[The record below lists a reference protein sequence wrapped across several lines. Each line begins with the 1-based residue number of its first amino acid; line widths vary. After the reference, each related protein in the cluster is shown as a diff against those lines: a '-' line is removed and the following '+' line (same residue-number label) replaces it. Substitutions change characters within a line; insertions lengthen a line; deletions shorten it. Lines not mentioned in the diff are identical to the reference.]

1 MQVGLYGEVKVIV
14 KRADGTVRLDT
25 GFFPN
30 VITNLGLDEIGG
42 GGSDLFHYCAV
53 GGGNSTPLNTN
64 TKLDNFLTAG
74 LQISSESKYD
84 YDPVRDTEFYKC
96 SRTVGYRFTGLDN
109 KNISEVGLV
118 SDARSAQHSAFTRT
132 LIKNSNGDPTV
143 ITVLSGEILELQ
155 YRLWQVFDLKD
166 KDQVVTAMIDGVEV
180 PVNVKIRL
188 AGVGGTSLSGRW
200 NFSNVVGHPVTYPG
214 TDRPRFGTGELGNIT
229 GQPSEQSYLYTGGLS
244 WEAYQPSTY
253 KRKFY
258 VNTSITD
265 VVFPI
270 RSLLFFTG
278 LGAYQVRFGT
288 VGGDLPIDKTNQDIL
303 QLGFEMSWRRY
314 EGVI

>member
-1 MQVGLYGEVKVIV
+1 MQVGLHGEVKVIV

-30 VITNLGLDEIGG
+30 VITNLGLDAIGNNHN
-42 GGSDLFHYCAV
+42 LFDYCAV

-64 TKLDNFLTAG
+64 TKLDNFLAG
-74 LQISSESKYD
+74 GSEISSTSKYD

-118 SDARSAQHSAFTRT
+118 SSNHPALHSALTRT
-132 LIKNSNGDPTV
+132 LIKNNAGEPTV
-143 ITVLSGEILELQ
+143 ITVLSGEIIELQ

-188 AGVGGTSLSGRW
+188 AGVGGTSINGNWNYSNTLGRD
-200 NFSNVVGHPVTYPG
+200 VTYQG
-214 TDRPRFGTGELGNIT
+214 SNGPRFGTGEIGNIT
-229 GQPSEQSYLYTGGLS
+229 GQNSGLTNEYSAMS

-258 VNTSITD
+258 VNTSIIQA
-265 VVFPI
+265 VHPI
-270 RSLLFFTG
+270 RSFLFCTG

-288 VGGDLPIDKTNQDIL
+288 VDGDLPIDKTNQDIL
-303 QLGFEMSWRRY
+303 QLGFEMSWGRY

>member
-1 MQVGLYGEVKVIV
+1 MQVGLHGEVKVIV

-30 VITNLGLDEIGG
+30 VITNLGLDALGNNHN
-42 GGSDLFHYCAV
+42 LFNHCAV

-64 TKLDNFLTAG
+64 TKLDNFLAVG
-74 LQISSESKYD
+74 LEISSESKYD

-96 SRTVGYRFTGLDN
+96 SKTVGYRFTGLDN

-118 SDARSAQHSAFTRT
+118 TDYRPEFHSAVTRT
-132 LIKNSNGDPTV
+132 LIKNSAGEPTV

-188 AGVGGTSLSGRW
+188 AGVGGTYLDSGWRYADI
-200 NFSNVVGHPVTYPG
+200 VGQGVMYSSFF
-214 TDRPRFGTGELGNIT
+214 RVGTGEIGGIT
-229 GQPSEQSYLYTGGLS
+229 GQPSGLTYLSPGATS

-258 VNTSITD
+258 VNASITD
-265 VVFPI
+265 AVHPI
-270 RSLLFFTG
+270 RSFLFFTG
-278 LGAYQVRFGT
+278 FGAYQGRFGT
-288 VGGDLPIDKTNQDIL
+288 VDGDLPIDKTNQDIL
-303 QLGFEMSWRRY
+303 QLGFEMSWGRY

>member
-1 MQVGLYGEVKVIV
+1 MQVGLHGEVKVIV
-14 KRADGTVRLDT
+14 KRADDTVRLDT

-30 VITNLGLDEIGG
+30 VITNLGLDAIGN
-42 GGSDLFHYCAV
+42 DNNLFTFCAV

-64 TKLDNFLTAG
+64 NKLDNFLAVAS
-74 LQISSESKYD
+74 QISTESKYD

-118 SDARSAQHSAFTRT
+118 SSNNPAQHSALTRT

-166 KDQVVTAMIDGVEV
+166 KDQVVTAMIDDVEV

-188 AGVGGTSLSGRW
+188 AGVGGGSYSDI
-200 NFSNVVGHPVTYPG
+200 VGQGITYPINS
-214 TDRPRFGTGELGNIT
+214 PRFGTGEIGAIT
-229 GQPSEQSYLYTGGLS
+229 GHPSGLS
-244 WEAYQPSTY
+244 AGSAGSANMDWGAYQPSTY

-258 VNTSITD
+258 VNNSITQ
-265 VVFPI
+265 VVHPI
-270 RSLLFFTG
+270 RSFLFFTG
-278 LGAYQVRFGT
+278 LGVYQVRFGT

-303 QLGFEMSWRRY
+303 QVGFEMSWGRY

>member
-1 MQVGLYGEVKVIV
+1 MQVELYGEVKVIV
-14 KRADGTVRLDT
+14 KRADDTVRLDT

-30 VITNLGLDEIGG
+30 VITNLGLDALGNNHN
-42 GGSDLFHYCAV
+42 LFNYCAV

-64 TKLDNFLTAG
+64 TKLDNFLAVG
-74 LQISSESKYD
+74 SQISSESKYD

-96 SRTVGYRFTGLDN
+96 SRTVGYRFEGLDN

-118 SDARSAQHSAFTRT
+118 GDYASGQHPAYTRT
-132 LIKNSNGDPTV
+132 LIKNSAGEPTV

-155 YRLWQVFDLKD
+155 YRLWQVFDVKD

-180 PVNVKIRL
+180 PFNVKIRL
-188 AGVGGTSLSGRW
+188 AGVGGNLGGSWSYAA
-200 NFSNVVGHPVTYPG
+200 VVGAHLTFQGNNYHQ
-214 TDRPRFGTGELGNIT
+214 FGTGELGEIT
-229 GQPSEQSYLYTGGLS
+229 GQNSGLTSFYGLS

-258 VNTSITD
+258 VNASITEA
-265 VVFPI
+265 VHPI
-270 RSLLFFTG
+270 RSFLFFTG

-288 VGGDLPIDKTNQDIL
+288 VDGDLPIDKTNQDIL
-303 QLGFEMSWRRY
+303 QLGFEMSWGRY

>member
-30 VITNLGLDEIGG
+30 VITNLGLDAIGNNHN
-42 GGSDLFHYCAV
+42 LFNYCAV

-64 TKLDNFLTAG
+64 TKLDNFLAVG
-74 LQISSESKYD
+74 SQISSESKYD

-96 SRTVGYRFTGLDN
+96 SRTVGYRFEGLDN

-118 SDARSAQHSAFTRT
+118 GDYASGQHPAYTRT
-132 LIKNSNGDPTV
+132 LIKNSAGEPTV

-188 AGVGGTSLSGRW
+188 AGVGGNLGGSWSYAA
-200 NFSNVVGHPVTYPG
+200 VVGAHLTFQG
-214 TDRPRFGTGELGNIT
+214 NNHHQFGTGELGEIT
-229 GQPSEQSYLYTGGLS
+229 GQNSGLTNVYPGLS

-258 VNTSITD
+258 VNASITD
-265 VVFPI
+265 AVHPI
-270 RSLLFFTG
+270 RSFLFFTG
-278 LGAYQVRFGT
+278 LGAYQGRFGT
-288 VGGDLPIDKTNQDIL
+288 VNGDLPIDKTNQDIL
-303 QLGFEMSWRRY
+303 QLGFEMSWGRY

>member
-30 VITNLGLDEIGG
+30 VITNLGLDAIGNDN
-42 GGSDLFHYCAV
+42 DLFNFCAV
-53 GGGNSTPLNTN
+53 GGGNSKPLNTN
-64 TKLDNFLTAG
+64 TKLDNPLLVG
-74 LQISSESKYD
+74 SPISSESKYD
-84 YDPVRDTEFYKC
+84 YDPVRDTKFYKC
-96 SRTVGYRFTGLDN
+96 SRTVGYRFEGLDN

-118 SDARSAQHSAFTRT
+118 GDYRPELHSAFTRT
-132 LIKNSNGDPTV
+132 LIKNSAGEPTV

-155 YRLWQVFDLKD
+155 YRLWQVFDVKD

-180 PVNVKIRL
+180 PFNVKIRL
-188 AGVGGTSLSGRW
+188 AGVGGNR
-200 NFSNVVGHPVTYPG
+200 NYAVVGARLTFSGNSYHQ
-214 TDRPRFGTGELGNIT
+214 FGTGELGEIT
-229 GQPSEQSYLYTGGLS
+229 GQNSELTNAYPGLS

-258 VNTSITD
+258 VNASITD
-265 VVFPI
+265 AVHPI
-270 RSLLFFTG
+270 RSFLFFTG

-288 VGGDLPIDKTNQDIL
+288 VDGDLPIDKTNQDIL
-303 QLGFEMSWRRY
+303 QLGFEMSWGRY

>member
-14 KRADGTVRLDT
+14 KRADDTVRLDT

-30 VITNLGLDEIGG
+30 VITNLGLDAIGNDR
-42 GGSDLFHYCAV
+42 DLFNYCSV
-53 GGGNSTPLNTN
+53 GEGNSKPLNTN
-64 TKLDNFLTAG
+64 TKLDNP
-74 LQISSESKYD
+74 LQVGSPISSESKYD

-96 SRTVGYRFTGLDN
+96 RRTVGYKFEGLGN

-118 SDARSAQHSAFTRT
+118 GAYESGQQPAYTRT
-132 LIKNSNGDPTV
+132 LIKNSAGEPTV

-188 AGVGGTSLSGRW
+188 AGVG
-200 NFSNVVGHPVTYPG
+200 SNWSYAAVGAHVTFQGNNYHQ
-214 TDRPRFGTGELGNIT
+214 FGTGELGEIT
-229 GQPSEQSYLYTGGLS
+229 GQNSGLTNAYPGLG

-258 VNTSITD
+258 VNASIED
-265 VVFPI
+265 AVHPI
-270 RSLLFFTG
+270 RSFLFFTG

-288 VGGDLPIDKTNQDIL
+288 VDGDLPIDKTEQDIL
-303 QLGFEMSWRRY
+303 QLGFEMSWGRY

>member
-14 KRADGTVRLDT
+14 KRADDTVRLDT

-30 VITNLGLDEIGG
+30 VITNLGLDAIGNDN
-42 GGSDLFHYCAV
+42 DLFNFCAV
-53 GGGNSTPLNTN
+53 GGGNSKPLNTN
-64 TKLDNFLTAG
+64 TKLDNFLAVG
-74 LQISSESKYD
+74 SPISSESKYD

-118 SDARSAQHSAFTRT
+118 GDNRPELHSALTRT
-132 LIKNSNGDPTV
+132 LIKNSAGEPTV

-188 AGVGGTSLSGRW
+188 AGVGGTNIDNSSWSYANIVGRGVMYSSSL
-200 NFSNVVGHPVTYPG
+200 
-214 TDRPRFGTGELGNIT
+214 RFGTGEIGGIT
-229 GQPSEQSYLYTGGLS
+229 GQNSGITFLSPSATS

-258 VNTSITD
+258 VNASITEA
-265 VVFPI
+265 VHPI
-270 RSLLFFTG
+270 RSFLFFTG
-278 LGAYQVRFGT
+278 LGAYQGRFGT
-288 VGGDLPIDKTNQDIL
+288 VDGDLPIDKTNQDIL
-303 QLGFEMSWRRY
+303 QLGFEMSWGRY

>member
-14 KRADGTVRLDT
+14 KRADDTVRLDT

-30 VITNLGLDEIGG
+30 VITNLGLDAIGN
-42 GGSDLFHYCAV
+42 DHNLFTFCAV
-53 GGGNSTPLNTN
+53 GGGNSKPLNTN
-64 TKLDNFLTAG
+64 TKLDNFLAAG
-74 LQISSESKYD
+74 SQISSESKYD

-96 SRTVGYRFTGLDN
+96 SRTVGYRFEGLDN

-118 SDARSAQHSAFTRT
+118 GDYRPELHSAFTRT
-132 LIKNSNGDPTV
+132 LIKNSAGEPTV

-155 YRLWQVFDLKD
+155 YRLWQVFDVKD

-180 PVNVKIRL
+180 PFNVKIRL
-188 AGVGGTSLSGRW
+188 AGVGGNLGGSWSYAAVAGAHLTFQG
-200 NFSNVVGHPVTYPG
+200 NNYHQ
-214 TDRPRFGTGELGNIT
+214 FGTGELGEIT
-229 GQPSEQSYLYTGGLS
+229 GRNSGLTNGYGLS

-258 VNTSITD
+258 VNASITD
-265 VVFPI
+265 AVHPI
-270 RSLLFFTG
+270 RSFLFFTG

-288 VGGDLPIDKTNQDIL
+288 VNGDLPIDKTNQDIL
-303 QLGFEMSWRRY
+303 QLGFEMSWGRY

>member
-14 KRADGTVRLDT
+14 KRADDTVRLDT

-30 VITNLGLDEIGG
+30 VITNLGLDAIGN
-42 GGSDLFHYCAV
+42 DRNLFNFCAV
-53 GGGNSTPLNTN
+53 GGGNSKPLNTN
-64 TKLDNFLTAG
+64 TKLDNFLAVG
-74 LQISSESKYD
+74 SPISSESKYD

-118 SDARSAQHSAFTRT
+118 GDHRPELHSAYTRT
-132 LIKNSNGDPTV
+132 LIKNSAGEPTV

-155 YRLWQVFDLKD
+155 YRLWQVFDVKD

-180 PVNVKIRL
+180 PFNVKIRL
-188 AGVGGTSLSGRW
+188 AGVGGNLGGSWSYAA
-200 NFSNVVGHPVTYPG
+200 VVGAHLTFQGNNYHQ
-214 TDRPRFGTGELGNIT
+214 FGTGELGEIT
-229 GQPSEQSYLYTGGLS
+229 GQNPGLTSVYGLS

-258 VNTSITD
+258 VNASITEA
-265 VVFPI
+265 VHPI
-270 RSLLFFTG
+270 RSFLFFTG

-288 VGGDLPIDKTNQDIL
+288 VDGDLPIDKTNQDIL
-303 QLGFEMSWRRY
+303 QLGFEMSWGRY

>member
-14 KRADGTVRLDT
+14 KRADDTVRLDT

-30 VITNLGLDEIGG
+30 VITNLGLDAIGNDN
-42 GGSDLFHYCAV
+42 DLFTFCAV
-53 GGGNSTPLNTN
+53 GGGNSKPLNTN
-64 TKLDNFLTAG
+64 TKLDNPLPVG
-74 LQISSESKYD
+74 SQISSESKYD

-96 SRTVGYRFTGLDN
+96 SRTVGYRFEGLDN

-118 SDARSAQHSAFTRT
+118 GDYRPELHSAFTRT
-132 LIKNSNGDPTV
+132 LIKNSAGEPTV

-155 YRLWQVFDLKD
+155 YRLWQVFDVKD

-180 PVNVKIRL
+180 PFNVKIRL
-188 AGVGGTSLSGRW
+188 AGVGGNLGGSWSYAA
-200 NFSNVVGHPVTYPG
+200 VVGAHLTFQG
-214 TDRPRFGTGELGNIT
+214 NNFHQFGTGELGEIT
-229 GQPSEQSYLYTGGLS
+229 GQNSGGLTNVYGLS

-258 VNTSITD
+258 VNASITD
-265 VVFPI
+265 AVHPI
-270 RSLLFFTG
+270 RSFLFFTG

-288 VGGDLPIDKTNQDIL
+288 VDGDLPIDKTNQDML
-303 QLGFEMSWRRY
+303 QLGFEMSWGRY

>member
-14 KRADGTVRLDT
+14 KRADDTVRLDT

-30 VITNLGLDEIGG
+30 VITNLGLDALGNTHN
-42 GGSDLFHYCAV
+42 LFNYCAV

-64 TKLDNFLTAG
+64 TKLDNPLAVG
-74 LQISSESKYD
+74 SQISSESKYD

-96 SRTVGYRFTGLDN
+96 SRTVGYRFEGLDN

-118 SDARSAQHSAFTRT
+118 GDYASGHPAYTRT
-132 LIKNSNGDPTV
+132 LIKNSAGEPTV

-180 PVNVKIRL
+180 PFNVKIRL
-188 AGVGGTSLSGRW
+188 AGVGGNLGGSWSYAA
-200 NFSNVVGHPVTYPG
+200 VVGARLTFQGNNYHQ
-214 TDRPRFGTGELGNIT
+214 FGTGELGEIT
-229 GQPSEQSYLYTGGLS
+229 GQNSGLTNVYGLS

-258 VNTSITD
+258 VNASITD
-265 VVFPI
+265 AVHPI
-270 RSLLFFTG
+270 RSFLFFTG

-288 VGGDLPIDKTNQDIL
+288 VDGDLPIDKTNQDIL
-303 QLGFEMSWRRY
+303 QLGFEMSWGRY

>member
-14 KRADGTVRLDT
+14 KRADDTVRLDT

-30 VITNLGLDEIGG
+30 VITNLGLDAIGNDN
-42 GGSDLFHYCAV
+42 DLFNYCSV
-53 GGGNSTPLNTN
+53 GGGNSKPLNTN
-64 TKLDNFLTAG
+64 TKLDNP
-74 LQISSESKYD
+74 LQVGSRISSESKYD

-96 SRTVGYRFTGLDN
+96 SRTVGYRFEGLDN

-118 SDARSAQHSAFTRT
+118 GDYASGQHPAYTRT
-132 LIKNSNGDPTV
+132 LIKNSAGEPTV

-155 YRLWQVFDLKD
+155 YRLWQVFDVKD

-180 PVNVKIRL
+180 PFNVKIRL
-188 AGVGGTSLSGRW
+188 AGVGGNLGSWSYAAAAGAHLTFQG
-200 NFSNVVGHPVTYPG
+200 NNYHQ
-214 TDRPRFGTGELGNIT
+214 FGTGELGEIT
-229 GQPSEQSYLYTGGLS
+229 GQNSGLTSAIDLS

-258 VNTSITD
+258 VNASITEA
-265 VVFPI
+265 VHPI
-270 RSLLFFTG
+270 RSFLFFTG

-288 VGGDLPIDKTNQDIL
+288 VDGDLPIDKTNQDIL
-303 QLGFEMSWRRY
+303 QLGFEMSWGRY

>member
-14 KRADGTVRLDT
+14 KRADDTVRLDT

-30 VITNLGLDEIGG
+30 VITNLGLDAIGNDH
-42 GGSDLFHYCAV
+42 DLFHYCAV
-53 GGGNSTPLNTN
+53 GEGNSTPLNTN
-64 TKLDNFLTAG
+64 TKLDNFLAAG
-74 LQISSESKYD
+74 SQISSDSKFD

-96 SRTVGYRFTGLDN
+96 SRTVGYRFEGLDN

-118 SDARSAQHSAFTRT
+118 GGYRPELHSAFTRT

-143 ITVLSGEILELQ
+143 ITVLSGEILELH

-188 AGVGGTSLSGRW
+188 AGVGGAYVSGYWGYR
-200 NFSNVVGHPVTYPG
+200 NVVGQGVAYAESNYAL
-214 TDRPRFGTGELGNIT
+214 FGTGEIGEIT
-229 GQPSEQSYLYTGGLS
+229 GRISGETSGSYIDMS

-258 VNTSITD
+258 VNTSITKA
-265 VVFPI
+265 VHPI
-270 RSLLFFTG
+270 RSFLFFTG

-288 VGGDLPIDKTNQDIL
+288 VDGDLPIDKTNQDIL
-303 QLGFEMSWRRY
+303 QLGFEVSWRRY

>member
-14 KRADGTVRLDT
+14 KRADDTVRLDT

-30 VITNLGLDEIGG
+30 VITNLGLDAIGNDK
-42 GGSDLFHYCAV
+42 DLFNYCSV
-53 GGGNSTPLNTN
+53 GGGNSKPLNTN
-64 TKLDNFLTAG
+64 TKLDNPLQVG
-74 LQISSESKYD
+74 SQISSESKYD

-96 SRTVGYRFTGLDN
+96 SRTVGYRFEGLDN

-118 SDARSAQHSAFTRT
+118 SDYRPELHSALTRT
-132 LIKNSNGDPTV
+132 LIKNSAGEPTV

-155 YRLWQVFDLKD
+155 YRLWQVFDVKD

-180 PVNVKIRL
+180 PFNVKIRL
-188 AGVGGTSLSGRW
+188 AGVGGTNIDNGWSYANIVGRGVMYSSSL
-200 NFSNVVGHPVTYPG
+200 
-214 TDRPRFGTGELGNIT
+214 RFGTGEIGGIT
-229 GQPSEQSYLYTGGLS
+229 GQNSGITNVHSLS

-258 VNTSITD
+258 VNASITEA
-265 VVFPI
+265 VHPI
-270 RSLLFFTG
+270 RSFLFFTG

-288 VGGDLPIDKTNQDIL
+288 VDGDLPIDKTKQDIL
-303 QLGFEMSWRRY
+303 QLGFEMSWGRY

>member
-14 KRADGTVRLDT
+14 KRADDTVRLDT

-30 VITNLGLDEIGG
+30 VITNLGLDALGNNHN
-42 GGSDLFHYCAV
+42 LFNYCSV
-53 GGGNSTPLNTN
+53 GGGNSKPLNTN
-64 TKLDNFLTAG
+64 TKLDNFLVVG
-74 LQISSESKYD
+74 SPISSESKYD

-96 SRTVGYRFTGLDN
+96 SRTVGYRFEGLDN

-118 SDARSAQHSAFTRT
+118 GDYASGQHPAYTRT
-132 LIKNSNGDPTV
+132 LIKNSAGEPTV

-155 YRLWQVFDLKD
+155 YRLWQVFDVKD

-180 PVNVKIRL
+180 PFNVKIRL
-188 AGVGGTSLSGRW
+188 AGVGGNLGGSWSYAA
-200 NFSNVVGHPVTYPG
+200 VVGAHLTFQGNNYHQ
-214 TDRPRFGTGELGNIT
+214 FGTGELGEIT
-229 GQPSEQSYLYTGGLS
+229 GQNSELTSYCVLR

-258 VNTSITD
+258 VNASITEA
-265 VVFPI
+265 VHPI
-270 RSLLFFTG
+270 RSFLFFTG

-288 VGGDLPIDKTNQDIL
+288 VDGDLPIDKTNQDIL
-303 QLGFEMSWRRY
+303 QLGFEMSWGRY

>member
-14 KRADGTVRLDT
+14 KRADDTVRLDT

-30 VITNLGLDEIGG
+30 VITNLGLDAIGNDH
-42 GGSDLFHYCAV
+42 DLFTFCAV
-53 GGGNSTPLNTN
+53 GGGNSKPLNTN
-64 TKLDNFLTAG
+64 TKLDNFLAAG
-74 LQISSESKYD
+74 SQISSESKYD

-96 SRTVGYRFTGLDN
+96 SRTVGYRFEGLDN

-118 SDARSAQHSAFTRT
+118 GDYRPELHSAFTRT
-132 LIKNSNGDPTV
+132 LIKNSAGEPTV

-155 YRLWQVFDLKD
+155 YRLWQVFDVKD

-180 PVNVKIRL
+180 PFNVKIRL
-188 AGVGGTSLSGRW
+188 AGVGGNLGGSWSYAAVAGAHLTFQG
-200 NFSNVVGHPVTYPG
+200 NNYHQ
-214 TDRPRFGTGELGNIT
+214 FGTGELGEIT
-229 GQPSEQSYLYTGGLS
+229 GQNSGGLTNVYGLS

-258 VNTSITD
+258 VNASITD
-265 VVFPI
+265 AVHPI
-270 RSLLFFTG
+270 RSFLFFTG

-288 VGGDLPIDKTNQDIL
+288 VDGDLPIDKTNQDIL
-303 QLGFEMSWRRY
+303 QLGFEMSWGRY

>member
-14 KRADGTVRLDT
+14 KRADDTVRLDT

-30 VITNLGLDEIGG
+30 VITNLGLDAIGNDN
-42 GGSDLFHYCAV
+42 DLFNYCAV
-53 GGGNSTPLNTN
+53 GGGNSKPLNTN
-64 TKLDNFLTAG
+64 TKLDNPLQVG
-74 LQISSESKYD
+74 SQISSESKYD

-96 SRTVGYRFTGLDN
+96 SRTVGYRFEGLDN

-118 SDARSAQHSAFTRT
+118 DDYRPEFHSAFTRT
-132 LIKNSNGDPTV
+132 LIKNSAGEPTV

-155 YRLWQVFDLKD
+155 YRLWQVFDVKD

-180 PVNVKIRL
+180 PFNVKIRL
-188 AGVGGTSLSGRW
+188 AGVGGNLGGSWSYAA
-200 NFSNVVGHPVTYPG
+200 VVGAHLTFQG
-214 TDRPRFGTGELGNIT
+214 NNHHQFGTGELGEIT
-229 GQPSEQSYLYTGGLS
+229 GQNSGLTNVYGLS

-258 VNTSITD
+258 VNASITD
-265 VVFPI
+265 AVHPI
-270 RSLLFFTG
+270 RSFLFFTG

-288 VGGDLPIDKTNQDIL
+288 VDGDLPIDKTNQDIL
-303 QLGFEMSWRRY
+303 QLGFEMSWGRY

>member
-1 MQVGLYGEVKVIV
+1 MQVGLHGEVKVIV

-30 VITNLGLDEIGG
+30 VITNLGLDALGNNHN
-42 GGSDLFHYCAV
+42 LFNYCAV

-64 TKLDNFLTAG
+64 TKLDNFLAAG
-74 LQISSESKYD
+74 SQISSESKYD

-96 SRTVGYRFTGLDN
+96 SRTVGYRFEGLDN

-118 SDARSAQHSAFTRT
+118 GDYASGQHPAYTRT
-132 LIKNSNGDPTV
+132 LIKNSAGEPTV

-155 YRLWQVFDLKD
+155 YRLWQVFDVKD

-180 PVNVKIRL
+180 PFNVKIRL
-188 AGVGGTSLSGRW
+188 AGVGGNLGGSWSYAA
-200 NFSNVVGHPVTYPG
+200 VVGAHLTFQGNNYHQ
-214 TDRPRFGTGELGNIT
+214 FGTGELGEIT
-229 GQPSEQSYLYTGGLS
+229 GQNSGLTSAIGLS

-265 VVFPI
+265 AVHPI
-270 RSLLFFTG
+270 RSFLFFTG

-288 VGGDLPIDKTNQDIL
+288 VDGDLPIDKTNQDIL
-303 QLGFEMSWRRY
+303 QLGFEMSWGRY

>member
-30 VITNLGLDEIGG
+30 VITNLGLDEIGVG
-42 GGSDLFHYCAV
+42 NDLFSFCAV

-64 TKLDNFLTAG
+64 TKLDNFLRVG
-74 LQISSESKYD
+74 SQISSVSKYD

-118 SDARSAQHSAFTRT
+118 SDDKVKQYPAFTRT
-132 LIKNSNGDPTV
+132 LIKNSNGEPTV

-155 YRLWQVFDLKD
+155 YRLWQVFDVKD
-166 KDQVVTAMIDGVEV
+166 KDQVVTAMIDSVEV

-188 AGVGGTSLSGRW
+188 AGVGGT
-200 NFSNVVGHPVTYPG
+200 NYSNIVGQSIPYNG
-214 TDRPRFGTGELGNIT
+214 YNYPRFGTGEIGEIT
-229 GQPSEQSYLYTGGLS
+229 GAISGREPAPNLS

-258 VNTSITD
+258 VNNSITD
-265 VVFPI
+265 AVHPI
-270 RSLLFFTG
+270 RSFLFFTG

-288 VGGDLPIDKTNQDIL
+288 VDGDLPIDKTGQDIL
-303 QLGFEMSWRRY
+303 QLGFEMSWGRY

>member
-14 KRADGTVRLDT
+14 KRADDTVRLDT

-30 VITNLGLDEIGG
+30 VITNLGLDAIGNDN
-42 GGSDLFHYCAV
+42 DLFNFCAV
-53 GGGNSTPLNTN
+53 GGGNSKPLNTN
-64 TKLDNFLTAG
+64 TKLDNFLAVG
-74 LQISSESKYD
+74 SRISSESKDD

-96 SRTVGYRFTGLDN
+96 SRTVGYRFEGLDN

-118 SDARSAQHSAFTRT
+118 GDYRPELHSAYTRT
-132 LIKNSNGDPTV
+132 LIKNSAGEPTV

-155 YRLWQVFDLKD
+155 YRLWQVFDVKD

-180 PVNVKIRL
+180 PFNVKIRL
-188 AGVGGTSLSGRW
+188 AGVGGNLGGNWSYAD
-200 NFSNVVGHPVTYPG
+200 VVGARLTFRGNSYHQ
-214 TDRPRFGTGELGNIT
+214 FGTGELGEIT
-229 GQPSEQSYLYTGGLS
+229 GQNSGLTNAYPGLS

-258 VNTSITD
+258 VNASITAA
-265 VVFPI
+265 VHPI
-270 RSLLFFTG
+270 RSFLFFTG

-288 VGGDLPIDKTNQDIL
+288 VNGDLPIDKTNQDIL
-303 QLGFEMSWRRY
+303 QLGFEMSWGRY

>member
-14 KRADGTVRLDT
+14 KRADDTVRLDT

-30 VITNLGLDEIGG
+30 VITNLGLDAIGN
-42 GGSDLFHYCAV
+42 DHNLFTFCAV
-53 GGGNSTPLNTN
+53 GGGNSKPLNTN
-64 TKLDNFLTAG
+64 TKLDNFLAAG
-74 LQISSESKYD
+74 SQISSESKYD

-96 SRTVGYRFTGLDN
+96 SRTVGYRFEGLDN

-118 SDARSAQHSAFTRT
+118 GDYRPELHSAFTRT
-132 LIKNSNGDPTV
+132 LIKNSAGEPTV

-180 PVNVKIRL
+180 PFNVKIRL
-188 AGVGGTSLSGRW
+188 AGVGGNLGGSWSYAA
-200 NFSNVVGHPVTYPG
+200 VVGAHLTFQGNNYHQ
-214 TDRPRFGTGELGNIT
+214 FGTGELGEIT
-229 GQPSEQSYLYTGGLS
+229 GQNSGGLTNVYGLS

-258 VNTSITD
+258 VNTSITEA
-265 VVFPI
+265 VHPI
-270 RSLLFFTG
+270 RSFLFFTG

-288 VGGDLPIDKTNQDIL
+288 VDGDLPIDKTNQDIL
-303 QLGFEMSWRRY
+303 QLGFEMSWGRY

>member
-1 MQVGLYGEVKVIV
+1 MQVGLHGEVKVIV

-30 VITNLGLDEIGG
+30 VITNLGLDALGNNHN
-42 GGSDLFHYCAV
+42 LFNYCAV

-64 TKLDNFLTAG
+64 TKLDNFLAAG
-74 LQISSESKYD
+74 SQISSESKYD

-96 SRTVGYRFTGLDN
+96 SKTVGYSFTGLDN

-118 SDARSAQHSAFTRT
+118 IDYRPELHSALTRT
-132 LIKNSNGDPTV
+132 LIKNSAGEPTV

-188 AGVGGTSLSGRW
+188 AGVGGTYISDRWSYDNIIGRGVMY
-200 NFSNVVGHPVTYPG
+200 NSSFL
-214 TDRPRFGTGELGNIT
+214 FGTGEIGGIT
-229 GQPSEQSYLYTGGLS
+229 GKNSGITYLSPSAMS

-265 VVFPI
+265 AVHPI
-270 RSLLFFTG
+270 RSFLLFTG
-278 LGAYQVRFGT
+278 LGAYQGRFGT
-288 VGGDLPIDKTNQDIL
+288 VNGDLPIDKTNQDIL
-303 QLGFEMSWRRY
+303 QLGFEMSWGRY

>member
-30 VITNLGLDEIGG
+30 VITNLGLDAIGDNR
-42 GGSDLFHYCAV
+42 DLFRFCAV

-64 TKLDNFLTAG
+64 TKLDNFLG
-74 LQISSESKYD
+74 VGSQISSVSKYD
-84 YDPVRDTEFYKC
+84 YDPVRDTKFYKC
-96 SRTVGYRFTGLDN
+96 SRTVGYRFMGLDN

-118 SDARSAQHSAFTRT
+118 SNDDPGQHSAYTRT

-155 YRLWQVFDLKD
+155 YRLWQIFDVKD

-188 AGVGGTSLSGRW
+188 AGVGGWSYNT
-200 NFSNVVGHPVTYPG
+200 VVGQGIAHNGYNYPQ
-214 TDRPRFGTGELGNIT
+214 FGTGEIGEIT
-229 GQPSEQSYLYTGGLS
+229 GAISEPAGGYHIAMD
-244 WEAYQPSTY
+244 WGAYQPSTY

-258 VNTSITD
+258 VNMPITD
-265 VVFPI
+265 AVHPI
-270 RSLLFFTG
+270 RSFLFFTG

-288 VGGDLPIDKTNQDIL
+288 VGGDLPIDKTGQDIL
-303 QLGFEMSWRRY
+303 QLGFEMSWGRY

>member
-30 VITNLGLDEIGG
+30 VITNLGLDAIGNDK
-42 GGSDLFHYCAV
+42 DLFNYCAV
-53 GGGNSTPLNTN
+53 GGGNSKPLNTN
-64 TKLDNFLTAG
+64 TKLDNFLAVG
-74 LQISSESKYD
+74 SQISSESKYD

-96 SRTVGYRFTGLDN
+96 SRTVGYRFEGLDN

-118 SDARSAQHSAFTRT
+118 GDYRPELHSAFTRT
-132 LIKNSNGDPTV
+132 LIKNSAGEPTV

-180 PVNVKIRL
+180 PFNVKIRL
-188 AGVGGTSLSGRW
+188 AGVGGNLGGSWSYAG
-200 NFSNVVGHPVTYPG
+200 VVGAHLTFQGNNYHQ
-214 TDRPRFGTGELGNIT
+214 FGTGELGEIT
-229 GQPSEQSYLYTGGLS
+229 GQNSGLTSAYPGLS

-258 VNTSITD
+258 VNASITD
-265 VVFPI
+265 AVHPI
-270 RSLLFFTG
+270 RSFLFFTG

-288 VGGDLPIDKTNQDIL
+288 VDGDLPIDKTNQDIL
-303 QLGFEMSWRRY
+303 QLGFEMSWGRY

>member
-14 KRADGTVRLDT
+14 KRADDTVRLDT

-30 VITNLGLDEIGG
+30 VITNLGLDAIGN
-42 GGSDLFHYCAV
+42 DRNLFNFCAV
-53 GGGNSTPLNTN
+53 GGGNSKPLNTN
-64 TKLDNFLTAG
+64 TKLDNFLAAG
-74 LQISSESKYD
+74 SPISSESKYD

-118 SDARSAQHSAFTRT
+118 GDYASGQHPAYTRA
-132 LIKNSNGDPTV
+132 LIKNSAGEPTV

-180 PVNVKIRL
+180 PFNVKIRL
-188 AGVGGTSLSGRW
+188 AGVGGNLGGSWSYAA
-200 NFSNVVGHPVTYPG
+200 VVGQGVMYGGSSSNSH
-214 TDRPRFGTGELGNIT
+214 RFGTGELGEIT
-229 GQPSEQSYLYTGGLS
+229 GQNSELTSYCVLR

-258 VNTSITD
+258 VNASITEA
-265 VVFPI
+265 VHPI
-270 RSLLFFTG
+270 RSFLFFTG

-288 VGGDLPIDKTNQDIL
+288 VDGDLPIDKTNQDIL
-303 QLGFEMSWRRY
+303 QLGFEMSWGRY

>member
-14 KRADGTVRLDT
+14 KRADDTVRLDT

-30 VITNLGLDEIGG
+30 VITNLGLDAIGN
-42 GGSDLFHYCAV
+42 DHNLFNYCAI

-64 TKLDNFLTAG
+64 TKLDNFLAVG
-74 LQISSESKYD
+74 SQISSESKYD

-96 SRTVGYRFTGLDN
+96 SRTVGYRFEGLDN

-118 SDARSAQHSAFTRT
+118 GDYASGQHPAYTRT
-132 LIKNSNGDPTV
+132 LIKNSAGEPTV

-155 YRLWQVFDLKD
+155 YRLWQVFDVKD

-180 PVNVKIRL
+180 PFNVKIRL
-188 AGVGGTSLSGRW
+188 AGVGGSWSYAA
-200 NFSNVVGHPVTYPG
+200 VVGAHLTFQGNNYHQ
-214 TDRPRFGTGELGNIT
+214 FGTGELGEIT
-229 GQPSEQSYLYTGGLS
+229 GQNSGLTSYYVLS

-258 VNTSITD
+258 VNASITEA
-265 VVFPI
+265 VHPI
-270 RSLLFFTG
+270 RSFLFFTG

-288 VGGDLPIDKTNQDIL
+288 VDGDLPIDKTKQDIL
-303 QLGFEMSWRRY
+303 QLGFEMSWGRY

>member
-14 KRADGTVRLDT
+14 KRADDTVRLDT

-30 VITNLGLDEIGG
+30 VITNLGLDALGNNHN
-42 GGSDLFHYCAV
+42 LFNYCAV

-64 TKLDNFLTAG
+64 TKLDNFLAVG
-74 LQISSESKYD
+74 SQISSESKYD

-96 SRTVGYRFTGLDN
+96 SRTVGYRFEGLDN

-118 SDARSAQHSAFTRT
+118 GDYRPEFHSAYTRA
-132 LIKNSNGDPTV
+132 LIKNSAGEPTV

-155 YRLWQVFDLKD
+155 YRLWQVFDVKD

-180 PVNVKIRL
+180 PFNVKIRL
-188 AGVGGTSLSGRW
+188 AGVGGNLGGSWSYAV
-200 NFSNVVGHPVTYPG
+200 VVGAHLTFWGNNYH
-214 TDRPRFGTGELGNIT
+214 RFGTGELGEIT
-229 GQPSEQSYLYTGGLS
+229 GQNSGLTSFYGLS

-258 VNTSITD
+258 VNASITEA
-265 VVFPI
+265 VHPI
-270 RSLLFFTG
+270 RSFLFFTG

-288 VGGDLPIDKTNQDIL
+288 VDGDLPIDKTNQDIL
-303 QLGFEMSWRRY
+303 QLGFEMSWGRY

>member
-14 KRADGTVRLDT
+14 KRADDTVRLDT

-30 VITNLGLDEIGG
+30 VITNLGLDAIGN
-42 GGSDLFHYCAV
+42 DRNLFNFCAV
-53 GGGNSTPLNTN
+53 GGGNSKPLNTN
-64 TKLDNFLTAG
+64 TKLDNP
-74 LQISSESKYD
+74 LQVGSPISAESKYD

-96 SRTVGYRFTGLDN
+96 SATVGYRFTGLDN

-118 SDARSAQHSAFTRT
+118 GDYASGQHPAYTRT
-132 LIKNSNGDPTV
+132 LIKNSAGEPTV

-155 YRLWQVFDLKD
+155 YRLWQVFDVKD

-180 PVNVKIRL
+180 PFNVKIRL
-188 AGVGGTSLSGRW
+188 AGVGGHLGGSWSYAA
-200 NFSNVVGHPVTYPG
+200 VVGAHLTFQGNNYHQ
-214 TDRPRFGTGELGNIT
+214 FGTGELGEIT
-229 GQPSEQSYLYTGGLS
+229 GQNSGLTSFYGLS

-258 VNTSITD
+258 VNASITEA
-265 VVFPI
+265 VHPI
-270 RSLLFFTG
+270 RSFLFFTG
-278 LGAYQVRFGT
+278 LGAYQGRFGT
-288 VGGDLPIDKTNQDIL
+288 VDGDLPIDKTNQDIL
-303 QLGFEMSWRRY
+303 QLGFEMSWGRY

>member
-14 KRADGTVRLDT
+14 KRADDTVRLDT

-30 VITNLGLDEIGG
+30 VITNLGLDALGNNHN
-42 GGSDLFHYCAV
+42 LFNYCAV

-64 TKLDNFLTAG
+64 TKLDNFLAVG
-74 LQISSESKYD
+74 SQISSESKYD

-96 SRTVGYRFTGLDN
+96 SRTVGYRFEGLDN

-118 SDARSAQHSAFTRT
+118 GDYASGQHPAYTRT
-132 LIKNSNGDPTV
+132 LIKNSAGEPTV

-155 YRLWQVFDLKD
+155 YRLWQVFDVKD

-180 PVNVKIRL
+180 PFNVKIRL
-188 AGVGGTSLSGRW
+188 AGVGGNLGGSWSYAA
-200 NFSNVVGHPVTYPG
+200 VVGAHLTFQGNNYHQ
-214 TDRPRFGTGELGNIT
+214 FGTGELGEIT
-229 GQPSEQSYLYTGGLS
+229 GQNSGLTNVYGLS

-258 VNTSITD
+258 VNASITEA
-265 VVFPI
+265 VHPI
-270 RSLLFFTG
+270 RSFLFFTG

-288 VGGDLPIDKTNQDIL
+288 VDGDLPIDKTNQDIL
-303 QLGFEMSWRRY
+303 QLGFEMSWGRY

>member
-1 MQVGLYGEVKVIV
+1 MQVGLHGEVKVIV

-30 VITNLGLDEIGG
+30 VITNLGLDAIGNDK
-42 GGSDLFHYCAV
+42 DLFNFCAV
-53 GGGNSTPLNTN
+53 GGGNSKPLNTN
-64 TKLDNFLTAG
+64 TKLDNFLAVG
-74 LQISSESKYD
+74 SQISSESKYD

-96 SRTVGYRFTGLDN
+96 SKTVGYRYTGLDN

-118 SDARSAQHSAFTRT
+118 GDYASGQHPAYTRT
-132 LIKNSNGDPTV
+132 LIKNSAGEPTV

-155 YRLWQVFDLKD
+155 YRLWQVFDVKD

-180 PVNVKIRL
+180 PFNVKIRL
-188 AGVGGTSLSGRW
+188 AGVGGNLGGSWSYAA
-200 NFSNVVGHPVTYPG
+200 VVGAHLTFQGNNYHQ
-214 TDRPRFGTGELGNIT
+214 FGTGELGGIT
-229 GQPSEQSYLYTGGLS
+229 GQNSGLTNVYGLS

-258 VNTSITD
+258 VNASITEA
-265 VVFPI
+265 VHPI
-270 RSLLFFTG
+270 RSFLFFTG

-288 VGGDLPIDKTNQDIL
+288 VDGDLPIDKTKQDIL
-303 QLGFEMSWRRY
+303 QLGFEMSWGRY

>member
-14 KRADGTVRLDT
+14 KRADDTVRLDT

-30 VITNLGLDEIGG
+30 VITNLGLDAIGNDN
-42 GGSDLFHYCAV
+42 DLFTFCAV

-64 TKLDNFLTAG
+64 TKLDNFLAAG
-74 LQISSESKYD
+74 SPISSESKYD

-96 SRTVGYRFTGLDN
+96 SRTVGYRFEGLDN

-118 SDARSAQHSAFTRT
+118 GDYASGQHPAYTRT
-132 LIKNSNGDPTV
+132 LIKNSAGEPTV

-180 PVNVKIRL
+180 PFNVKIRL
-188 AGVGGTSLSGRW
+188 AGVGGNLGGSWSYAA
-200 NFSNVVGHPVTYPG
+200 VVGAHLTFQGNNYH
-214 TDRPRFGTGELGNIT
+214 RFGTGELGEIT
-229 GQPSEQSYLYTGGLS
+229 GQNSGLTSYYGLS

-258 VNTSITD
+258 VNASITEA
-265 VVFPI
+265 VHPI
-270 RSLLFFTG
+270 RSFLFFTG

-288 VGGDLPIDKTNQDIL
+288 VDGDLPIDKTNQDIL
-303 QLGFEMSWRRY
+303 QLGFEMSWGRY

>member
-30 VITNLGLDEIGG
+30 VITNLGLDALGNNHN
-42 GGSDLFHYCAV
+42 LFNYCAV

-64 TKLDNFLTAG
+64 TKLDNFLAVG
-74 LQISSESKYD
+74 EQISSTSKFD

-96 SRTVGYRFTGLDN
+96 SRTVGYRFKGLDN

-118 SDARSAQHSAFTRT
+118 IDYRPELHSALTRT

-155 YRLWQVFDLKD
+155 YRLWQVFSLKD

-188 AGVGGTSLSGRW
+188 ADVGGW
-200 NFSNVVGHPVTYPG
+200 HYNFVVGMGIMYNGSNYGNNPQ
-214 TDRPRFGTGELGNIT
+214 FGTGEIGEIT
-229 GQPSEQSYLYTGGLS
+229 GRNSGQSVGYHIGLS

-258 VNTSITD
+258 VNMSITD
-265 VVFPI
+265 AVHPI
-270 RSLLFFTG
+270 RSFLFFTG

-288 VGGDLPIDKTNQDIL
+288 VAGDLPIDKTNQDIL
-303 QLGFEMSWRRY
+303 QLGFEMSWGRY

>member
-30 VITNLGLDEIGG
+30 VITNLGLDAIGNNHN
-42 GGSDLFHYCAV
+42 LFTYCAV

-64 TKLDNFLTAG
+64 TKLDNFLAVG
-74 LQISSESKYD
+74 RQISSESKFD

-96 SRTVGYRFTGLDN
+96 SRTVGYRFEGLDN

-118 SDARSAQHSAFTRT
+118 IDYRPELHSALTRT

-166 KDQVVTAMIDGVEV
+166 KDQVVTAMIDDVEV

-188 AGVGGTSLSGRW
+188 ADVGGW
-200 NFSNVVGHPVTYPG
+200 HYNFVVGMGIMYNGNIQPLS
-214 TDRPRFGTGELGNIT
+214 GTGEIGEIT
-229 GQPSEQSYLYTGGLS
+229 GRNSGLS
-244 WEAYQPSTY
+244 SHPGAMGWEAYQPSTY

-258 VNTSITD
+258 IKLSITD
-265 VVFPI
+265 AVHPI
-270 RSLLFFTG
+270 RSFLFFTG

-288 VGGDLPIDKTNQDIL
+288 VDGDLPIDKTNQDIL
-303 QLGFEMSWRRY
+303 QLGFEMSWGRY

>member
-14 KRADGTVRLDT
+14 KRADDTVRLDT

-30 VITNLGLDEIGG
+30 VITNLGLDAIGNDN
-42 GGSDLFHYCAV
+42 DLFNYCSV
-53 GGGNSTPLNTN
+53 GGGNSKPLNTN
-64 TKLDNFLTAG
+64 TKLDNP
-74 LQISSESKYD
+74 LQVGSPISSESKYD

-96 SRTVGYRFTGLDN
+96 SRTVGYRFEGLDN

-118 SDARSAQHSAFTRT
+118 GDYASGQHPAYTRT
-132 LIKNSNGDPTV
+132 LIKNSAGEPTV

-155 YRLWQVFDLKD
+155 YRLWQVFDVKD

-180 PVNVKIRL
+180 PFNVKIRL
-188 AGVGGTSLSGRW
+188 AGVGGNLGGSWSYAA
-200 NFSNVVGHPVTYPG
+200 VVGAHLTFRGNNYHQ
-214 TDRPRFGTGELGNIT
+214 FGTGELGEIT
-229 GQPSEQSYLYTGGLS
+229 GQNSGLTDVYPGLS

-258 VNTSITD
+258 VNASITAA
-265 VVFPI
+265 VHPI
-270 RSLLFFTG
+270 RSFLFFTG

-288 VGGDLPIDKTNQDIL
+288 VDGDLPIDKTNQDIL
-303 QLGFEMSWRRY
+303 QLGFEMSWGRY

>member
-30 VITNLGLDEIGG
+30 VITNLGLDAIGNNN
-42 GGSDLFHYCAV
+42 DLFNYCAV
-53 GGGNSTPLNTN
+53 GGGNSKPLNTN
-64 TKLDNFLTAG
+64 TKLDNS
-74 LQISSESKYD
+74 LQVGSPISSESKYD

-118 SDARSAQHSAFTRT
+118 SSNNPGQHSALTRT

-155 YRLWQVFDLKD
+155 YRLWQVFDVKD

-180 PVNVKIRL
+180 PFNVKIRL
-188 AGVGGTSLSGRW
+188 AGVGGNLGGSWSYAA
-200 NFSNVVGHPVTYPG
+200 VVGAHLTFQGNNYHQ
-214 TDRPRFGTGELGNIT
+214 FGTGELGEIT
-229 GQPSEQSYLYTGGLS
+229 GQNSGLTNVYPGLS

-258 VNTSITD
+258 VNASITD
-265 VVFPI
+265 AVHPI
-270 RSLLFFTG
+270 RSFLFFTG

-288 VGGDLPIDKTNQDIL
+288 VDGDLPIDKTNQDSL
-303 QLGFEMSWRRY
+303 QLGFEMSWGRY

>member
-30 VITNLGLDEIGG
+30 VITNLGLDAIGNAPH
-42 GGSDLFHYCAV
+42 DLFRFCAV

-64 TKLDNFLTAG
+64 TKLDNFLSPSS
-74 LQISSESKYD
+74 QISSVSKYD
-84 YDPVRDTEFYKC
+84 YDPVRDTKFYKC
-96 SRTVGYRFTGLDN
+96 SRTVGYRFKGLDN

-118 SDARSAQHSAFTRT
+118 SSEDPGQHSAYTRT

-188 AGVGGTSLSGRW
+188 ADVGGW
-200 NFSNVVGHPVTYPG
+200 HYNFVVGQGVTYNGGVNP
-214 TDRPRFGTGELGNIT
+214 PLFGTGEIGEIT
-229 GQPSEQSYLYTGGLS
+229 GRNSGHIGDYTPMS

-258 VNTSITD
+258 INLSITD
-265 VVFPI
+265 VVHPI
-270 RSLLFFTG
+270 RSFLFHTG

-303 QLGFEMSWRRY
+303 QLGFEMSWGRY

>member
-14 KRADGTVRLDT
+14 KRADDTVRLDT

-30 VITNLGLDEIGG
+30 VITNLGLDAIGNDN
-42 GGSDLFHYCAV
+42 DLFNYCSV
-53 GGGNSTPLNTN
+53 GGGNSKPLNTN
-64 TKLDNFLTAG
+64 TKLDNP
-74 LQISSESKYD
+74 LQVGSPISSESKYD

-96 SRTVGYRFTGLDN
+96 SRTVGYRFEGLDN

-118 SDARSAQHSAFTRT
+118 GDYASGQHPAYTRT
-132 LIKNSNGDPTV
+132 LIKNSAGEPTV

-155 YRLWQVFDLKD
+155 YRLWQVFDVKD

-180 PVNVKIRL
+180 PFNVKIRL
-188 AGVGGTSLSGRW
+188 AGVGGNLGGSWSYAA
-200 NFSNVVGHPVTYPG
+200 VVGAHLLFHG
-214 TDRPRFGTGELGNIT
+214 NNHHRFGTGELGEIT
-229 GQPSEQSYLYTGGLS
+229 GQNSELTNVYPSLS

-258 VNTSITD
+258 VNASITD
-265 VVFPI
+265 AVHPI
-270 RSLLFFTG
+270 RSFLFFTG

-303 QLGFEMSWRRY
+303 QLGFEMSWGRY